1 MSQAKRSFAPVRSD
15 RQAIAERVYA
25 YICSYVDDWG
35 YSPARGEIAYDLGL
49 SRHQVDLA
57 LVRLHGARRL
67 VAHSTMPTNYLP
79 PVA

>member
-1 MSQAKRSFAPVRSD
+1 MNERE
-15 RQAIAERVYA
+15 AIAERVYG

-57 LVRLHGARRL
+57 LVWLHGAQRL
-67 VAHSTMPTNYLP
+67 MAHSTMPMNHLP